1 MKKNI
6 TLTFSRHGDD
16 FDIQDIQEAQCLL
29 NKIDNFCILRD
40 LKFSSNYEDDG
51 NWFIQFTATI
61 QAKKTLHLMNQ
72 LLNLYY
78 HWSYELQHWSNN
90 YKLSFK
96 YCNLNIE
103 VKE

>member
-1 MKKNI
+1 MKKKI
-6 TLTFSRHGDD
+6 TLTFSRYGDD
-16 FDIQDIQEAQCLL
+16 FDIHHIQEAQCLL

-40 LKFSSNYEDDG
+40 LKFSRHFNDDG

-61 QAKKTLHLMNQ
+61 QAKKTLHIMNQ
-72 LLNLYY
+72 LLTLYF
-78 HWSYELQHWSNN
+78 HWSYELQNWDNN
-90 YKLSFK
+90 YSLTLK